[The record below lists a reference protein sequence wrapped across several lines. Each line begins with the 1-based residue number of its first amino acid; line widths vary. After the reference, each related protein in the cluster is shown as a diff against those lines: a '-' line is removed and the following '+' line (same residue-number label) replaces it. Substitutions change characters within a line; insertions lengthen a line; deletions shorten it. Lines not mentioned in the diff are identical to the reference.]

1 MSYHRWG
8 GFSMVDGA
16 VSAGWH
22 EYRRSW
28 QWVEGEVI
36 AEEPMTLYVN
46 GVELVTLMS
55 TPREWNVLAL
65 GLLKN
70 EGFIQALEE
79 VDHVYINDQG
89 CCVDVWLHHAIE
101 APQHRIVT
109 SGCGGGVTFG
119 TSERGIEQLE
129 HGMRMEPEKLIKL
142 FNQLHTP
149 DSLHARARGVHSAG
163 LADDQEILVM
173 VEDIGRH
180 NTIDRL
186 MGVCMLQGIKTEGRV
201 LLATGRI
208 SSEMM
213 DKGASMGCPIIAS
226 RKSPT
231 SMSITMAE
239 AWNITLVGYARH
251 GTLRVY
257 THPERLGYKEPVTVS
272 LSEDE
277 AVDENYNPSRP

>member
-1 MSYHRWG
+1 
-8 GFSMVDGA
+8 MVDGA
-16 VSAGWH
+16 VGAGWH
-22 EYRRSW
+22 EYRRGW

-55 TPREWNVLAL
+55 TPREWDALAL

-70 EGFIQALEE
+70 EGFIQTMEE

-101 APQHRIVT
+101 TPKRRIVT
-109 SGCGGGVTFG
+109 SGCGGGVTFD
-119 TSERGIEQLE
+119 TPEHGIERLE
-129 HGMRMEPEKLIKL
+129 RDLRVEPEKLIEL
-142 FNQLHTP
+142 FGQLHTP

-163 LADDQEILVM
+163 LADDREILIV

-186 MGVCMLQGIKTEGRV
+186 MGACMLQGIKTEGRI

-213 DKGASMGCPIIAS
+213 HKGAGMGCPIIAS

-239 AWNITLVGYARH
+239 TWNITLVGYARRE
-251 GTLRVY
+251 TLRVY
-257 THPERLGYKEPVTVS
+257 THPQRLGYTEPVTLS
-272 LSEDE
+272 LPEDE
-277 AVDENYNPSRP
+277 AVNENYDPGRS